1 MGALADFATIGLDSV
16 RLAGT
21 DPGTALASTV
31 FAATAADI
39 THLVVGGQV
48 VVRDGAHASID
59 VASELAAAIGDLTA

>member
-1 MGALADFATIGLDSV
+1 M
-16 RLAGT
+16 
-21 DPGTALASTV
+21 

-59 VASELAAAIGDLTA
+59 VAPELAAAIGDLTA